1 MMPSMP
7 GSGTGV
13 PELEVLDVVPELPE
27 LVPVEVPVEVVVV
40 VPREVLLV
48 VLDVDVVL
56 DVVDPLVV
64 VVLVLDPR
72 EVVLVVEEVVD
83 VVVKQ
88 LGLVQVMWPHL
99 QKCLWGGGG
108 GGGGGKNGPKVAAA
122 GAAMTRAE
130 LAAAMLSRI
139 FFKFI
144 FAYPFLVSE
153 WSTLASQQPCQ
164 TGKSGGYSG

>member
-27 LVPVEVPVEVVVV
+27 LVPVEVVVV

-108 GGGGGKNGPKVAAA
+108 GGGRNGPKVAAA

-144 FAYPFLVSE
+144 FAYPFLASE

>member
-27 LVPVEVPVEVVVV
+27 LVPVEVVVV

-108 GGGGGKNGPKVAAA
+108 GGGKNGPKVAAA

-144 FAYPFLVSE
+144 FAYPFLASE

>member
-1 MMPSMP
+1 MP

-13 PELEVLDVVPELPE
+13 PELEELDVVPELPE
-27 LVPVEVPVEVVVV
+27 LVPVEVVVV

-72 EVVLVVEEVVD
+72 EVELVVEEVVD

-108 GGGGGKNGPKVAAA
+108 GGGGRNGPKVAAA

-144 FAYPFLVSE
+144 FAYPFLASE